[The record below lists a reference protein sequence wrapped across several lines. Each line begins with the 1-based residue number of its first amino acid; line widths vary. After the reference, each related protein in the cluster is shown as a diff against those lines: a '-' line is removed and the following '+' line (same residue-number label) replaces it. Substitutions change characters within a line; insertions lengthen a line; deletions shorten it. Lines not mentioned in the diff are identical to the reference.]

1 MENQTKTKLTLNPE
15 EEKQSNILLE
25 GAPVRQTVQPIVQ
38 TQTEYNAG
46 SIDES
51 MLSNDEKEMVAQ
63 FANEIDISNAK
74 QVIQYGSS
82 AQKSISDFSVNIL
95 GKVKTSE
102 LGDVGDALKELTVA
116 LDATTEPEKKGILGI
131 FQKAKRGVDS
141 IKANYAKAETNVS
154 RIEKD
159 LEKHQVVL
167 TQDVEMFEQ
176 MYDLNLQYYREL
188 TMYIIAGKKAL
199 DKARGEQLEALKVK
213 AETSQMQED
222 VENYN
227 KYVNLCNRFEKK
239 LHDLELTRV
248 IAMQVSGEVT
258 EQGVRYS
265 YEELFGRFAYNYWNL
280 VVKYDLRQMRKD
292 GKSEFSKVELIL
304 KDAIKRNEI
313 LTNLEFESLD
323 SDTKYKIIKQVTAE
337 CKRFVIGALY
347 DDFDGIIY
355 SFNLKEDGIV
365 LNPRVYDFML
375 KYKAELEK
383 LNYYAWARF
392 LEQINDDNVLVR
404 VIDKLELATPKR
416 EDLSVY
422 REILRREFEENT
434 CFYCGKK
441 LGKNIHVDHFIPWSF
456 VKDDKL
462 WNFVLSCARCNER
475 KSNRLPVMK

>member
-15 EEKQSNILLE
+15 EDKQSNILLE
-25 GAPVRQTVQPIVQ
+25 GVPVRQTVQPIVQ

-95 GKVKTSE
+95 GKVKISE

-248 IAMQVSGEVT
+248 IAMQVAPQIRLLQDNDQEMLEKIQSSLVNTIPLWRHQMVLALGIEHTQRALSAQNMITEKTNELLTRNAETLKMATVETAKEAERSVVDIATLKRCNQQLISSISEVVKIH
-258 EQGVRYS
+258 EQGAKRRQDA
-265 YEELFGRFAYNYWNL
+265 ETEL
-280 VVKYDLRQMRKD
+280 V
-292 GKSEFSKVELIL
+292 KVEQEL
-304 KDAIKRNEI
+304 KQA
-313 LTNLEFESLD
+313 LLEAGS
-323 SDTKYKIIKQVTAE
+323 K
-337 CKRFVIGALY
+337 
-347 DDFDGIIY
+347 
-355 SFNLKEDGIV
+355 
-365 LNPRVYDFML
+365 
-375 KYKAELEK
+375 
-383 LNYYAWARF
+383 
-392 LEQINDDNVLVR
+392 
-404 VIDKLELATPKR
+404 
-416 EDLSVY
+416 
-422 REILRREFEENT
+422 
-434 CFYCGKK
+434 
-441 LGKNIHVDHFIPWSF
+441 
-456 VKDDKL
+456 
-462 WNFVLSCARCNER
+462 
-475 KSNRLPVMK
+475 

>member
-1 MENQTKTKLTLNPE
+1 MENQTKTTLTLNPE

-51 MLSNDEKEMVAQ
+51 MLSNDEKEMIAQ

-248 IAMQVSGEVT
+248 IAMQVAPQIRLLQDNDQEMLEKIQSSLVNTIPLWRHQMVLALGIEHTQRALSAQNMITEKTNELLTRNAETLKMATVETAKEAERSVVDIATLKRCNQQLISSISEVVKIH
-258 EQGVRYS
+258 EQGAKRRQDA
-265 YEELFGRFAYNYWNL
+265 ETEL
-280 VVKYDLRQMRKD
+280 V
-292 GKSEFSKVELIL
+292 KVEQEL
-304 KDAIKRNEI
+304 KQA
-313 LTNLEFESLD
+313 LLEAGS
-323 SDTKYKIIKQVTAE
+323 K
-337 CKRFVIGALY
+337 
-347 DDFDGIIY
+347 
-355 SFNLKEDGIV
+355 
-365 LNPRVYDFML
+365 
-375 KYKAELEK
+375 
-383 LNYYAWARF
+383 
-392 LEQINDDNVLVR
+392 
-404 VIDKLELATPKR
+404 
-416 EDLSVY
+416 
-422 REILRREFEENT
+422 
-434 CFYCGKK
+434 
-441 LGKNIHVDHFIPWSF
+441 
-456 VKDDKL
+456 
-462 WNFVLSCARCNER
+462 
-475 KSNRLPVMK
+475 

>member
-1 MENQTKTKLTLNPE
+1 MENQTKTTLTLNPE
-15 EEKQSNILLE
+15 EEKQSNTLLE

-46 SIDES
+46 SIEES

-248 IAMQVSGEVT
+248 IAMQVAPQIRLLQDNDQEMLEKIQSSLVNTIPLWRHQMVLALGIEHTQRALSAQNMITEKTNELLTRNAETLKMATVETAKEAERSVVDIATLKKCNQQLISSISEVVKIH
-258 EQGVRYS
+258 EQGAKRRQDA
-265 YEELFGRFAYNYWNL
+265 ETEL
-280 VVKYDLRQMRKD
+280 V
-292 GKSEFSKVELIL
+292 KVEQEL
-304 KDAIKRNEI
+304 KQA
-313 LTNLEFESLD
+313 LLEAGS
-323 SDTKYKIIKQVTAE
+323 K
-337 CKRFVIGALY
+337 
-347 DDFDGIIY
+347 
-355 SFNLKEDGIV
+355 
-365 LNPRVYDFML
+365 
-375 KYKAELEK
+375 
-383 LNYYAWARF
+383 
-392 LEQINDDNVLVR
+392 
-404 VIDKLELATPKR
+404 
-416 EDLSVY
+416 
-422 REILRREFEENT
+422 
-434 CFYCGKK
+434 
-441 LGKNIHVDHFIPWSF
+441 
-456 VKDDKL
+456 
-462 WNFVLSCARCNER
+462 
-475 KSNRLPVMK
+475 

>member
-1 MENQTKTKLTLNPE
+1 MENQTKTTLTLNLQE
-15 EEKQSNILLE
+15 DKQSNTLLD
-25 GAPVRQTVQPIVQ
+25 GVPVMQTVQPIVQ
-38 TQTEYNAG
+38 TQAEYSAG

-51 MLSNDEKEMVAQ
+51 MLNNDEKEIIAQ

-199 DKARGEQLEALKVK
+199 DKARGEQLEALKEK

-248 IAMQVSGEVT
+248 IAMQVAPQIRLLQDNDQEMLEKIQSSLVNTIPLWRHQMVWALGIEHTQRALSAKNMITEKTNELLTRNAETLKMATVETAKEAERSVVDIATLKRCNQQLISSISEVVKIH
-258 EQGVRYS
+258 EQGAKRRQDA
-265 YEELFGRFAYNYWNL
+265 ETQL
-280 VVKYDLRQMRKD
+280 V
-292 GKSEFSKVELIL
+292 KVEQEL
-304 KDAIKRNEI
+304 KQA
-313 LTNLEFESLD
+313 LLEAGS
-323 SDTKYKIIKQVTAE
+323 K
-337 CKRFVIGALY
+337 
-347 DDFDGIIY
+347 
-355 SFNLKEDGIV
+355 
-365 LNPRVYDFML
+365 
-375 KYKAELEK
+375 
-383 LNYYAWARF
+383 
-392 LEQINDDNVLVR
+392 
-404 VIDKLELATPKR
+404 
-416 EDLSVY
+416 
-422 REILRREFEENT
+422 
-434 CFYCGKK
+434 
-441 LGKNIHVDHFIPWSF
+441 
-456 VKDDKL
+456 
-462 WNFVLSCARCNER
+462 
-475 KSNRLPVMK
+475 

>member
-222 VENYN
+222 IENYN

-248 IAMQVSGEVT
+248 IAMQVAPQIRLLQDNDQEMLEKIQSSLVNTIPLWRHQMVLALGIEHTQRALSAQNMITEKTNELLTRNAETLKMATVETAKEAERSVVDIATLKRCNQQLISSISEVVKIH
-258 EQGVRYS
+258 EQGAKRRQDA
-265 YEELFGRFAYNYWNL
+265 ETEL
-280 VVKYDLRQMRKD
+280 V
-292 GKSEFSKVELIL
+292 KVEQEL
-304 KDAIKRNEI
+304 KQA
-313 LTNLEFESLD
+313 LLEAGS
-323 SDTKYKIIKQVTAE
+323 K
-337 CKRFVIGALY
+337 
-347 DDFDGIIY
+347 
-355 SFNLKEDGIV
+355 
-365 LNPRVYDFML
+365 
-375 KYKAELEK
+375 
-383 LNYYAWARF
+383 
-392 LEQINDDNVLVR
+392 
-404 VIDKLELATPKR
+404 
-416 EDLSVY
+416 
-422 REILRREFEENT
+422 
-434 CFYCGKK
+434 
-441 LGKNIHVDHFIPWSF
+441 
-456 VKDDKL
+456 
-462 WNFVLSCARCNER
+462 
-475 KSNRLPVMK
+475 

>member
-1 MENQTKTKLTLNPE
+1 MEKQTKTKLTLNPE
-15 EEKQSNILLE
+15 EDKQSNILLE

-116 LDATTEPEKKGILGI
+116 LDATTEPEKKGIFGI

-248 IAMQVSGEVT
+248 IAMQVAPQIRLLQDNDQEMLEKIQSSLVNTIPLWRHQMVLALGIEHTQRALSAQNMITEKTNELLTRNAETLKMATVETAKEAERSVVDIATLKRCNQQLISSISEVVKIH
-258 EQGVRYS
+258 EQGAKRRQDA
-265 YEELFGRFAYNYWNL
+265 ETEL
-280 VVKYDLRQMRKD
+280 V
-292 GKSEFSKVELIL
+292 KVEQEL
-304 KDAIKRNEI
+304 KQA
-313 LTNLEFESLD
+313 LLEAGS
-323 SDTKYKIIKQVTAE
+323 K
-337 CKRFVIGALY
+337 
-347 DDFDGIIY
+347 
-355 SFNLKEDGIV
+355 
-365 LNPRVYDFML
+365 
-375 KYKAELEK
+375 
-383 LNYYAWARF
+383 
-392 LEQINDDNVLVR
+392 
-404 VIDKLELATPKR
+404 
-416 EDLSVY
+416 
-422 REILRREFEENT
+422 
-434 CFYCGKK
+434 
-441 LGKNIHVDHFIPWSF
+441 
-456 VKDDKL
+456 
-462 WNFVLSCARCNER
+462 
-475 KSNRLPVMK
+475 

>member
-1 MENQTKTKLTLNPE
+1 MENQTKTTLTLNPE
-15 EEKQSNILLE
+15 EEKQSNTLLE
-25 GAPVRQTVQPIVQ
+25 GVPVRKTVQPIVQ
-38 TQTEYNAG
+38 TQAEYSAG

-51 MLSNDEKEMVAQ
+51 MLSNDEKEMIAQ

-199 DKARGEQLEALKVK
+199 DKARGEQLEALKEK

-248 IAMQVSGEVT
+248 IAMQVAPQIRLLQDNDQEMLEKIQSSLINTIPLWRHQMVLALGIEHTQRALSAQNMITEKTNELLTRNAETLKMATVETAKEAERSVVDIATLKRCNQQLISSISEVVKIH
-258 EQGVRYS
+258 EQGAKRRQDA
-265 YEELFGRFAYNYWNL
+265 ETEL
-280 VVKYDLRQMRKD
+280 V
-292 GKSEFSKVELIL
+292 KVEQEL
-304 KDAIKRNEI
+304 K
-313 LTNLEFESLD
+313 
-323 SDTKYKIIKQVTAE
+323 Q
-337 CKRFVIGALY
+337 AL
-347 DDFDGIIY
+347 
-355 SFNLKEDGIV
+355 
-365 LNPRVYDFML
+365 
-375 KYKAELEK
+375 
-383 LNYYAWARF
+383 
-392 LEQINDDNVLVR
+392 
-404 VIDKLELATPKR
+404 LAAGSK
-416 EDLSVY
+416 
-422 REILRREFEENT
+422 
-434 CFYCGKK
+434 
-441 LGKNIHVDHFIPWSF
+441 
-456 VKDDKL
+456 
-462 WNFVLSCARCNER
+462 
-475 KSNRLPVMK
+475 

>member
-1 MENQTKTKLTLNPE
+1 MEDQTKTTLTLNPE

-25 GAPVRQTVQPIVQ
+25 GVPVRQTVQPSVQ
-38 TQTEYNAG
+38 TQAEYSAG

-116 LDATTEPEKKGILGI
+116 LETTTEPEKKGILGI
-131 FQKAKRGVDS
+131 FQKAKRGIDS
-141 IKANYAKAETNVS
+141 VKANYAKAETNVS

-199 DKARGEQLEALKVK
+199 DKARGEQLEALKEK

-248 IAMQVSGEVT
+248 IAMQVAPQIRLLQDNDQEMLEKIQSSLVNTIPLWRHQMVLALGIEHTQRALSAQNMITEKTDELLTRNAETLKMATVETAKEAERSVVDIATLKRCNQQLISSISEVVKIH
-258 EQGVRYS
+258 EQGAKRRQDA
-265 YEELFGRFAYNYWNL
+265 EMEL
-280 VVKYDLRQMRKD
+280 V
-292 GKSEFSKVELIL
+292 KVEQEL
-304 KDAIKRNEI
+304 KQA
-313 LTNLEFESLD
+313 LLEAGS
-323 SDTKYKIIKQVTAE
+323 K
-337 CKRFVIGALY
+337 
-347 DDFDGIIY
+347 
-355 SFNLKEDGIV
+355 
-365 LNPRVYDFML
+365 
-375 KYKAELEK
+375 
-383 LNYYAWARF
+383 
-392 LEQINDDNVLVR
+392 
-404 VIDKLELATPKR
+404 
-416 EDLSVY
+416 
-422 REILRREFEENT
+422 
-434 CFYCGKK
+434 
-441 LGKNIHVDHFIPWSF
+441 
-456 VKDDKL
+456 
-462 WNFVLSCARCNER
+462 
-475 KSNRLPVMK
+475 

>member
-1 MENQTKTKLTLNPE
+1 MENQTKTTLTLNPE
-15 EEKQSNILLE
+15 EEKQSNTLLE
-25 GAPVRQTVQPIVQ
+25 GVPVMQTVQPMVQ
-38 TQTEYNAG
+38 TQAEYSAG

-51 MLSNDEKEMVAQ
+51 MLNNDEKEMIAQ

-141 IKANYAKAETNVS
+141 IKTNYAKAETNVS
-154 RIEKD
+154 KIEKD

-199 DKARGEQLEALKVK
+199 DKARGEQLEALKEK

-248 IAMQVSGEVT
+248 IAMQVAPQIRLLQDNDQEMLEKIQSSLVNTIPLWRHQMVLALGIEHTQRALSAQNMITEKTNELLTRNAETLKMATVETAKEAERSVVDIATLKRCNQQLISSISEVVKIH
-258 EQGVRYS
+258 EQGAKRRQDA
-265 YEELFGRFAYNYWNL
+265 ETEL
-280 VVKYDLRQMRKD
+280 V
-292 GKSEFSKVELIL
+292 KVEQEL
-304 KDAIKRNEI
+304 KQA
-313 LTNLEFESLD
+313 LLEAGS
-323 SDTKYKIIKQVTAE
+323 K
-337 CKRFVIGALY
+337 
-347 DDFDGIIY
+347 
-355 SFNLKEDGIV
+355 
-365 LNPRVYDFML
+365 
-375 KYKAELEK
+375 
-383 LNYYAWARF
+383 
-392 LEQINDDNVLVR
+392 
-404 VIDKLELATPKR
+404 
-416 EDLSVY
+416 
-422 REILRREFEENT
+422 
-434 CFYCGKK
+434 
-441 LGKNIHVDHFIPWSF
+441 
-456 VKDDKL
+456 
-462 WNFVLSCARCNER
+462 
-475 KSNRLPVMK
+475 

>member
-1 MENQTKTKLTLNPE
+1 MENQTKTTLTLNPE

-25 GAPVRQTVQPIVQ
+25 GTPVRQTVQPIVQ

-154 RIEKD
+154 RIEND

-248 IAMQVSGEVT
+248 IAMQVAPQIRLLQDNDQEMLEKIQSSLVNTIPLWRHQMVLALGIEHTQRALSAQNMITEKTNELLTRNAETLKMATVETAKEAERSVVDIATLKRCNQQLISSISEVVKIH
-258 EQGVRYS
+258 EQGAKRRQDA
-265 YEELFGRFAYNYWNL
+265 ETEL
-280 VVKYDLRQMRKD
+280 V
-292 GKSEFSKVELIL
+292 KVEQEL
-304 KDAIKRNEI
+304 KQA
-313 LTNLEFESLD
+313 LLEAGS
-323 SDTKYKIIKQVTAE
+323 K
-337 CKRFVIGALY
+337 
-347 DDFDGIIY
+347 
-355 SFNLKEDGIV
+355 
-365 LNPRVYDFML
+365 
-375 KYKAELEK
+375 
-383 LNYYAWARF
+383 
-392 LEQINDDNVLVR
+392 
-404 VIDKLELATPKR
+404 
-416 EDLSVY
+416 
-422 REILRREFEENT
+422 
-434 CFYCGKK
+434 
-441 LGKNIHVDHFIPWSF
+441 
-456 VKDDKL
+456 
-462 WNFVLSCARCNER
+462 
-475 KSNRLPVMK
+475 

>member
-63 FANEIDISNAK
+63 FENEIDISNAK

-199 DKARGEQLEALKVK
+199 DKARREQLEALKVK

-248 IAMQVSGEVT
+248 IAMQVAPQIRLLQDNDQEMLEKIQSSLVNTIPLWRHQMVLALGIEHTQRALSAQNMITEKTNELLTRNAETLKMATVETAKEAERSVVDIATLKRCNQQLISSISEVVKIH
-258 EQGVRYS
+258 EQGAKRRQDA
-265 YEELFGRFAYNYWNL
+265 ETEL
-280 VVKYDLRQMRKD
+280 V
-292 GKSEFSKVELIL
+292 KVEQEL
-304 KDAIKRNEI
+304 KQA
-313 LTNLEFESLD
+313 LLEAGS
-323 SDTKYKIIKQVTAE
+323 K
-337 CKRFVIGALY
+337 
-347 DDFDGIIY
+347 
-355 SFNLKEDGIV
+355 
-365 LNPRVYDFML
+365 
-375 KYKAELEK
+375 
-383 LNYYAWARF
+383 
-392 LEQINDDNVLVR
+392 
-404 VIDKLELATPKR
+404 
-416 EDLSVY
+416 
-422 REILRREFEENT
+422 
-434 CFYCGKK
+434 
-441 LGKNIHVDHFIPWSF
+441 
-456 VKDDKL
+456 
-462 WNFVLSCARCNER
+462 
-475 KSNRLPVMK
+475 

>member
-1 MENQTKTKLTLNPE
+1 MENQTKTTLTLNPE
-15 EEKQSNILLE
+15 EEKQPNILLE

-51 MLSNDEKEMVAQ
+51 MLSNDEKEIVAQ

-199 DKARGEQLEALKVK
+199 DKARGEQLEASKVK

-248 IAMQVSGEVT
+248 IAMQVAPQIRLLQDNDQEMLEKIQSSLVNTIPLWRHQMVLALGIEHTQRALSAQNMITEKTNELLTRNAETLKMATVETAKEAERSVVDIATLKRCNQQLISSISEVVKIH
-258 EQGVRYS
+258 EQGAKRRQDA
-265 YEELFGRFAYNYWNL
+265 ETEL
-280 VVKYDLRQMRKD
+280 V
-292 GKSEFSKVELIL
+292 KVEQEL
-304 KDAIKRNEI
+304 KQA
-313 LTNLEFESLD
+313 LLEAGS
-323 SDTKYKIIKQVTAE
+323 K
-337 CKRFVIGALY
+337 
-347 DDFDGIIY
+347 
-355 SFNLKEDGIV
+355 
-365 LNPRVYDFML
+365 
-375 KYKAELEK
+375 
-383 LNYYAWARF
+383 
-392 LEQINDDNVLVR
+392 
-404 VIDKLELATPKR
+404 
-416 EDLSVY
+416 
-422 REILRREFEENT
+422 
-434 CFYCGKK
+434 
-441 LGKNIHVDHFIPWSF
+441 
-456 VKDDKL
+456 
-462 WNFVLSCARCNER
+462 
-475 KSNRLPVMK
+475 

>member
-1 MENQTKTKLTLNPE
+1 MENQTKTTLTLNPE
-15 EEKQSNILLE
+15 EEKQSNTLLE
-25 GAPVRQTVQPIVQ
+25 GVPVRKTVQPIVQ
-38 TQTEYNAG
+38 TQAEYSAG

-51 MLSNDEKEMVAQ
+51 MLSNDEKEMIAQ

-116 LDATTEPEKKGILGI
+116 LDATTESEKKGILGI

-199 DKARGEQLEALKVK
+199 DKAREEQLEALKEK

-248 IAMQVSGEVT
+248 IAMQVAPQIRLLQDNDQEMLEKIQSSLVNTIPLWRHQMVLALGIEHTRRALSAQNMITEKTNELLTRNAETLKMATVETAKEAERSVVDIATLKKCNQQLISSISEVVKIH
-258 EQGVRYS
+258 EQGAKRRQDA
-265 YEELFGRFAYNYWNL
+265 ETEL
-280 VVKYDLRQMRKD
+280 V
-292 GKSEFSKVELIL
+292 KVEQEL
-304 KDAIKRNEI
+304 KQA
-313 LTNLEFESLD
+313 LLEAGS
-323 SDTKYKIIKQVTAE
+323 K
-337 CKRFVIGALY
+337 
-347 DDFDGIIY
+347 
-355 SFNLKEDGIV
+355 
-365 LNPRVYDFML
+365 
-375 KYKAELEK
+375 
-383 LNYYAWARF
+383 
-392 LEQINDDNVLVR
+392 
-404 VIDKLELATPKR
+404 
-416 EDLSVY
+416 
-422 REILRREFEENT
+422 
-434 CFYCGKK
+434 
-441 LGKNIHVDHFIPWSF
+441 
-456 VKDDKL
+456 
-462 WNFVLSCARCNER
+462 
-475 KSNRLPVMK
+475 

>member
-1 MENQTKTKLTLNPE
+1 MENQTKTILTLNPE
-15 EEKQSNILLE
+15 EEKQSNTLLE
-25 GAPVRQTVQPIVQ
+25 GVPVRQTVQPIVQ
-38 TQTEYNAG
+38 TQAEYSAG

-51 MLSNDEKEMVAQ
+51 MLSNDEKEMIAQ

-199 DKARGEQLEALKVK
+199 DKARGEQLEALKEK

-239 LHDLELTRV
+239 LHDLELTRA
-248 IAMQVSGEVT
+248 IAMQVAPQIRLLQDNDQEMLEKIQSSLINTIPLWRHQMVLALGIEHTQRALSAQNMITEKTNELLTRNAETLKMATVETAKEAERSVVDIATLKRCNQQLISSISEVVKIH
-258 EQGVRYS
+258 EQGAKRRQDA
-265 YEELFGRFAYNYWNL
+265 ETEL
-280 VVKYDLRQMRKD
+280 V
-292 GKSEFSKVELIL
+292 KVEQEL
-304 KDAIKRNEI
+304 KQA
-313 LTNLEFESLD
+313 LLEAGS
-323 SDTKYKIIKQVTAE
+323 K
-337 CKRFVIGALY
+337 
-347 DDFDGIIY
+347 
-355 SFNLKEDGIV
+355 
-365 LNPRVYDFML
+365 
-375 KYKAELEK
+375 
-383 LNYYAWARF
+383 
-392 LEQINDDNVLVR
+392 
-404 VIDKLELATPKR
+404 
-416 EDLSVY
+416 
-422 REILRREFEENT
+422 
-434 CFYCGKK
+434 
-441 LGKNIHVDHFIPWSF
+441 
-456 VKDDKL
+456 
-462 WNFVLSCARCNER
+462 
-475 KSNRLPVMK
+475 

>member
-1 MENQTKTKLTLNPE
+1 MENQTKTTLTLNPE
-15 EEKQSNILLE
+15 EEKQPNILLE

-74 QVIQYGSS
+74 QIIQYGSS

-102 LGDVGDALKELTVA
+102 LGDVGDALKELTIA

-176 MYDLNLQYYREL
+176 MYELNLQYYREL

-199 DKARGEQLEALKVK
+199 DKARGEHLEALKEK

-248 IAMQVSGEVT
+248 IAMQVAPQIRLLQDNDQEMLEKIQSSLVNTIPLWRHQMVLALGIEHTQRALSAQNMITEKTNELLTRNAETLKMATVETAKEAERSVVDIATLKRCNQQLISSISEVVKIH
-258 EQGVRYS
+258 EQGAKRRQDA
-265 YEELFGRFAYNYWNL
+265 ETEL
-280 VVKYDLRQMRKD
+280 V
-292 GKSEFSKVELIL
+292 KVEQEL
-304 KDAIKRNEI
+304 KQA
-313 LTNLEFESLD
+313 LLEAGS
-323 SDTKYKIIKQVTAE
+323 K
-337 CKRFVIGALY
+337 
-347 DDFDGIIY
+347 
-355 SFNLKEDGIV
+355 
-365 LNPRVYDFML
+365 
-375 KYKAELEK
+375 
-383 LNYYAWARF
+383 
-392 LEQINDDNVLVR
+392 
-404 VIDKLELATPKR
+404 
-416 EDLSVY
+416 
-422 REILRREFEENT
+422 
-434 CFYCGKK
+434 
-441 LGKNIHVDHFIPWSF
+441 
-456 VKDDKL
+456 
-462 WNFVLSCARCNER
+462 
-475 KSNRLPVMK
+475 

>member
-1 MENQTKTKLTLNPE
+1 MENQTKTTLTLNPE
-15 EEKQSNILLE
+15 EEKQSNTLLE
-25 GAPVRQTVQPIVQ
+25 GVPVRQTVQPIVQ
-38 TQTEYNAG
+38 TQAEYSAG

-51 MLSNDEKEMVAQ
+51 MLSNDEKEMIAQ

-199 DKARGEQLEALKVK
+199 DKARGEQLEALKEK

-248 IAMQVSGEVT
+248 IAIQVAPQIRLLQDNDQEMLEKIQSSLVNTIPLWRHQMVLALGIEHTQRALSAQNMITEKTNELLTRNAETLKMATVETAKEAERSVVDIATLKRCNQQLISSISEVVKIH
-258 EQGVRYS
+258 EQGAKRRQDA
-265 YEELFGRFAYNYWNL
+265 ETEL
-280 VVKYDLRQMRKD
+280 V
-292 GKSEFSKVELIL
+292 KVEQEL
-304 KDAIKRNEI
+304 KQA
-313 LTNLEFESLD
+313 LLEAGS
-323 SDTKYKIIKQVTAE
+323 K
-337 CKRFVIGALY
+337 
-347 DDFDGIIY
+347 
-355 SFNLKEDGIV
+355 
-365 LNPRVYDFML
+365 
-375 KYKAELEK
+375 
-383 LNYYAWARF
+383 
-392 LEQINDDNVLVR
+392 
-404 VIDKLELATPKR
+404 
-416 EDLSVY
+416 
-422 REILRREFEENT
+422 
-434 CFYCGKK
+434 
-441 LGKNIHVDHFIPWSF
+441 
-456 VKDDKL
+456 
-462 WNFVLSCARCNER
+462 
-475 KSNRLPVMK
+475 

>member
-1 MENQTKTKLTLNPE
+1 MENQTKTTLTLNPE
-15 EEKQSNILLE
+15 EEKQSNTLLE
-25 GAPVRQTVQPIVQ
+25 GVPVRQTVQPIVQ
-38 TQTEYNAG
+38 TQAEYSAG

-51 MLSNDEKEMVAQ
+51 MLSNDEKEMIAQ

-199 DKARGEQLEALKVK
+199 DKARGEQLEALKEK

-222 VENYN
+222 IEDYN

-248 IAMQVSGEVT
+248 IAMQVAPQIRVLQDNDQEMLEKIQSSLVNTIPLWRHQMVLALGIEHTQRALSAQNMITEKTNELLTRNAETLKMATVETAKEAERSVVDIATLKRCNQQLISSISEVVKIH
-258 EQGVRYS
+258 EQGAKRRQDA
-265 YEELFGRFAYNYWNL
+265 ETEL
-280 VVKYDLRQMRKD
+280 V
-292 GKSEFSKVELIL
+292 KVEQEL
-304 KDAIKRNEI
+304 KQA
-313 LTNLEFESLD
+313 LLEAGS
-323 SDTKYKIIKQVTAE
+323 K
-337 CKRFVIGALY
+337 
-347 DDFDGIIY
+347 
-355 SFNLKEDGIV
+355 
-365 LNPRVYDFML
+365 
-375 KYKAELEK
+375 
-383 LNYYAWARF
+383 
-392 LEQINDDNVLVR
+392 
-404 VIDKLELATPKR
+404 
-416 EDLSVY
+416 
-422 REILRREFEENT
+422 
-434 CFYCGKK
+434 
-441 LGKNIHVDHFIPWSF
+441 
-456 VKDDKL
+456 
-462 WNFVLSCARCNER
+462 
-475 KSNRLPVMK
+475 

>member
-25 GAPVRQTVQPIVQ
+25 GTPVRQTVQPIVQ

-131 FQKAKRGVDS
+131 FQKAKKGVDS

-199 DKARGEQLEALKVK
+199 DKARGEQLEALKEK

-248 IAMQVSGEVT
+248 IAMQVAPQIRLLQDNDQEMLEKIQSSLVNTIPLWRHQMVLALGIEHTKRALSAQNMITEKTNELLTRNAETLKMATVETAKEAERSVVDIATLKRCNQQLISSISEVVKIH
-258 EQGVRYS
+258 EQGAKRRQDA
-265 YEELFGRFAYNYWNL
+265 ETEL
-280 VVKYDLRQMRKD
+280 V
-292 GKSEFSKVELIL
+292 KVEQEL
-304 KDAIKRNEI
+304 KQA
-313 LTNLEFESLD
+313 LLEAGS
-323 SDTKYKIIKQVTAE
+323 K
-337 CKRFVIGALY
+337 
-347 DDFDGIIY
+347 
-355 SFNLKEDGIV
+355 
-365 LNPRVYDFML
+365 
-375 KYKAELEK
+375 
-383 LNYYAWARF
+383 
-392 LEQINDDNVLVR
+392 
-404 VIDKLELATPKR
+404 
-416 EDLSVY
+416 
-422 REILRREFEENT
+422 
-434 CFYCGKK
+434 
-441 LGKNIHVDHFIPWSF
+441 
-456 VKDDKL
+456 
-462 WNFVLSCARCNER
+462 
-475 KSNRLPVMK
+475 

>member
-1 MENQTKTKLTLNPE
+1 MENQTKTKLILNPE

-25 GAPVRQTVQPIVQ
+25 GTPVRQTVQPIVQ

-248 IAMQVSGEVT
+248 IAMQVAPQIRLLQDNDQEMLEKIQSSLVNTIPLWRHQMVLALGIEHTQRALSAQNMITEKTNELLTRNAETLKMATVETAKEAERSVVDIATLKRCNQQLIFSISEVVKIH
-258 EQGVRYS
+258 EQGAKRRQDA
-265 YEELFGRFAYNYWNL
+265 ETEL
-280 VVKYDLRQMRKD
+280 V
-292 GKSEFSKVELIL
+292 KVEQEL
-304 KDAIKRNEI
+304 KQA
-313 LTNLEFESLD
+313 LLEAGS
-323 SDTKYKIIKQVTAE
+323 K
-337 CKRFVIGALY
+337 
-347 DDFDGIIY
+347 
-355 SFNLKEDGIV
+355 
-365 LNPRVYDFML
+365 
-375 KYKAELEK
+375 
-383 LNYYAWARF
+383 
-392 LEQINDDNVLVR
+392 
-404 VIDKLELATPKR
+404 
-416 EDLSVY
+416 
-422 REILRREFEENT
+422 
-434 CFYCGKK
+434 
-441 LGKNIHVDHFIPWSF
+441 
-456 VKDDKL
+456 
-462 WNFVLSCARCNER
+462 
-475 KSNRLPVMK
+475 

>member
-159 LEKHQVVL
+159 LENHQVVL

-199 DKARGEQLEALKVK
+199 DKARGEQLEALKEK

-248 IAMQVSGEVT
+248 IAMQVAPQIRLLQDNDQEMLEKIQSSLVNTIPLWRHQMVLALGIEHTQRALSAQNMITEKTNELLTRNAETLKMATVETAKEAERSVVDIATLKRCNQQLISSISEVVKIH
-258 EQGVRYS
+258 EQGAKRRQDA
-265 YEELFGRFAYNYWNL
+265 ETEL
-280 VVKYDLRQMRKD
+280 V
-292 GKSEFSKVELIL
+292 KVEQEL
-304 KDAIKRNEI
+304 KQA
-313 LTNLEFESLD
+313 LLEAGS
-323 SDTKYKIIKQVTAE
+323 K
-337 CKRFVIGALY
+337 
-347 DDFDGIIY
+347 
-355 SFNLKEDGIV
+355 
-365 LNPRVYDFML
+365 
-375 KYKAELEK
+375 
-383 LNYYAWARF
+383 
-392 LEQINDDNVLVR
+392 
-404 VIDKLELATPKR
+404 
-416 EDLSVY
+416 
-422 REILRREFEENT
+422 
-434 CFYCGKK
+434 
-441 LGKNIHVDHFIPWSF
+441 
-456 VKDDKL
+456 
-462 WNFVLSCARCNER
+462 
-475 KSNRLPVMK
+475 

>member
-248 IAMQVSGEVT
+248 IAMQVAPQIRLLQDNDQEMLEKIQSSLVNTIPLWRHQMVLALGIEHTQRALSAQNMITEKTNELLTRNAETLKMATVETAKEAERSVVDIATLKRCNQQLISSISEVVKIH
-258 EQGVRYS
+258 EQGAKRRQDP
-265 YEELFGRFAYNYWNL
+265 ETEL
-280 VVKYDLRQMRKD
+280 V
-292 GKSEFSKVELIL
+292 KVEQEL
-304 KDAIKRNEI
+304 KQA
-313 LTNLEFESLD
+313 LLEAGS
-323 SDTKYKIIKQVTAE
+323 K
-337 CKRFVIGALY
+337 
-347 DDFDGIIY
+347 
-355 SFNLKEDGIV
+355 
-365 LNPRVYDFML
+365 
-375 KYKAELEK
+375 
-383 LNYYAWARF
+383 
-392 LEQINDDNVLVR
+392 
-404 VIDKLELATPKR
+404 
-416 EDLSVY
+416 
-422 REILRREFEENT
+422 
-434 CFYCGKK
+434 
-441 LGKNIHVDHFIPWSF
+441 
-456 VKDDKL
+456 
-462 WNFVLSCARCNER
+462 
-475 KSNRLPVMK
+475 

>member
-154 RIEKD
+154 RIEND

-248 IAMQVSGEVT
+248 IAMQVAPQIRLLQDNDQEMLEKIQSSLVNTIPLWRHQMVLALGIEHTQRALSAQNMITEKTNELLTRNAETLKMATVETAKEAERSVVDIATLKRCNQQLISSISEVVKIH
-258 EQGVRYS
+258 EQGAKRRQDA
-265 YEELFGRFAYNYWNL
+265 ETEL
-280 VVKYDLRQMRKD
+280 V
-292 GKSEFSKVELIL
+292 KVEQEL
-304 KDAIKRNEI
+304 KQA
-313 LTNLEFESLD
+313 LLEAGS
-323 SDTKYKIIKQVTAE
+323 K
-337 CKRFVIGALY
+337 
-347 DDFDGIIY
+347 
-355 SFNLKEDGIV
+355 
-365 LNPRVYDFML
+365 
-375 KYKAELEK
+375 
-383 LNYYAWARF
+383 
-392 LEQINDDNVLVR
+392 
-404 VIDKLELATPKR
+404 
-416 EDLSVY
+416 
-422 REILRREFEENT
+422 
-434 CFYCGKK
+434 
-441 LGKNIHVDHFIPWSF
+441 
-456 VKDDKL
+456 
-462 WNFVLSCARCNER
+462 
-475 KSNRLPVMK
+475 

>member
-248 IAMQVSGEVT
+248 IAMQVAPQIRLLQDNDQEILEKIQSSLVNTIPLWRHQMVLALGIEHTQRALSAQNMITEKTNELLTRNAETLKMATVETAKEAERSVVDIATLKRCNQQLISSISEVVKIH
-258 EQGVRYS
+258 EQGAKRRQDA
-265 YEELFGRFAYNYWNL
+265 ETEL
-280 VVKYDLRQMRKD
+280 V
-292 GKSEFSKVELIL
+292 KVEQEL
-304 KDAIKRNEI
+304 KQA
-313 LTNLEFESLD
+313 LLEAGS
-323 SDTKYKIIKQVTAE
+323 K
-337 CKRFVIGALY
+337 
-347 DDFDGIIY
+347 
-355 SFNLKEDGIV
+355 
-365 LNPRVYDFML
+365 
-375 KYKAELEK
+375 
-383 LNYYAWARF
+383 
-392 LEQINDDNVLVR
+392 
-404 VIDKLELATPKR
+404 
-416 EDLSVY
+416 
-422 REILRREFEENT
+422 
-434 CFYCGKK
+434 
-441 LGKNIHVDHFIPWSF
+441 
-456 VKDDKL
+456 
-462 WNFVLSCARCNER
+462 
-475 KSNRLPVMK
+475 

>member
-131 FQKAKRGVDS
+131 FQKAKRGADS

-248 IAMQVSGEVT
+248 IAMQVAPQIRLLQDNDQEMLEKIQSSLVNTIPLWRHQMVLALGIEHTQRALSAQNMITEKTNELLTRNAETLKMATVETAKEAERSVVDIAILKRCNQQLISSISEVVKIH
-258 EQGVRYS
+258 EQGAKRRQDA
-265 YEELFGRFAYNYWNL
+265 ETEL
-280 VVKYDLRQMRKD
+280 V
-292 GKSEFSKVELIL
+292 KVEQEL
-304 KDAIKRNEI
+304 KQA
-313 LTNLEFESLD
+313 LLEAGS
-323 SDTKYKIIKQVTAE
+323 K
-337 CKRFVIGALY
+337 
-347 DDFDGIIY
+347 
-355 SFNLKEDGIV
+355 
-365 LNPRVYDFML
+365 
-375 KYKAELEK
+375 
-383 LNYYAWARF
+383 
-392 LEQINDDNVLVR
+392 
-404 VIDKLELATPKR
+404 
-416 EDLSVY
+416 
-422 REILRREFEENT
+422 
-434 CFYCGKK
+434 
-441 LGKNIHVDHFIPWSF
+441 
-456 VKDDKL
+456 
-462 WNFVLSCARCNER
+462 
-475 KSNRLPVMK
+475 

>member
-1 MENQTKTKLTLNPE
+1 MENQTKTTLTLNPE
-15 EEKQSNILLE
+15 EEKQSNTLLE
-25 GAPVRQTVQPIVQ
+25 GVPVRKTVQPIAQ
-38 TQTEYNAG
+38 TQAEYSAG

-51 MLSNDEKEMVAQ
+51 MLSNDEKEMIAQ

-199 DKARGEQLEALKVK
+199 DKARGEQLEALKEK
-213 AETSQMQED
+213 AETSQIQED

-239 LHDLELTRV
+239 LHDLELTRA
-248 IAMQVSGEVT
+248 IAMQVAPQIRLLQDNDQEMLEKIQSSLINTIPLWRHQMVLALGIEHTQRALSAQNMITEKTNELLTRNAETLKMATVETAKEAERSVVDIATLKRCNQQLISSISEVVKIH
-258 EQGVRYS
+258 EQGAKRRQDA
-265 YEELFGRFAYNYWNL
+265 EMEL
-280 VVKYDLRQMRKD
+280 V
-292 GKSEFSKVELIL
+292 KVEQEL
-304 KDAIKRNEI
+304 KQA
-313 LTNLEFESLD
+313 LLEAGS
-323 SDTKYKIIKQVTAE
+323 K
-337 CKRFVIGALY
+337 
-347 DDFDGIIY
+347 
-355 SFNLKEDGIV
+355 
-365 LNPRVYDFML
+365 
-375 KYKAELEK
+375 
-383 LNYYAWARF
+383 
-392 LEQINDDNVLVR
+392 
-404 VIDKLELATPKR
+404 
-416 EDLSVY
+416 
-422 REILRREFEENT
+422 
-434 CFYCGKK
+434 
-441 LGKNIHVDHFIPWSF
+441 
-456 VKDDKL
+456 
-462 WNFVLSCARCNER
+462 
-475 KSNRLPVMK
+475 

>member
-1 MENQTKTKLTLNPE
+1 MENQAKTTLTLNPE
-15 EEKQSNILLE
+15 ENKQSNVLQDNV
-25 GAPVRQTVQPIVQ
+25 PVRQTIQTVVQAQ
-38 TQTEYNAG
+38 SEYNAG

-51 MLSNDEKEMVAQ
+51 MLSNDEKEMVEQ

-102 LGDVGDALKELTVA
+102 LGDVGDALKELTIA
-116 LDATTEPEKKGILGI
+116 LDATTEPEKKGIFGI
-131 FQKAKRGVDS
+131 FQKAKRGIDS

-159 LEKHQVVL
+159 LEKHQVTL

-248 IAMQVSGEVT
+248 IAMQVAPQIRLLQDNDQEMLEKIQSSLINTIPLWRHQMVLALGIEHTQRALSAQNMITEKTNELLTRNAETLRMATVETAKEAERSVVDIATLKRCNQQLISSISEVVKIH
-258 EQGVRYS
+258 EQGAKRRQDAEV
-265 YEELFGRFAYNYWNL
+265 EL
-280 VVKYDLRQMRKD
+280 V
-292 GKSEFSKVELIL
+292 KVEQEL
-304 KDAIKRNEI
+304 KHA
-313 LTNLEFESLD
+313 LLEAGS
-323 SDTKYKIIKQVTAE
+323 K
-337 CKRFVIGALY
+337 
-347 DDFDGIIY
+347 
-355 SFNLKEDGIV
+355 
-365 LNPRVYDFML
+365 
-375 KYKAELEK
+375 
-383 LNYYAWARF
+383 
-392 LEQINDDNVLVR
+392 
-404 VIDKLELATPKR
+404 
-416 EDLSVY
+416 
-422 REILRREFEENT
+422 
-434 CFYCGKK
+434 
-441 LGKNIHVDHFIPWSF
+441 
-456 VKDDKL
+456 
-462 WNFVLSCARCNER
+462 
-475 KSNRLPVMK
+475 

>member
-248 IAMQVSGEVT
+248 IAMQVAPQIRLLQDNDQEMLEKIQSSLVNTIPLWRHQMVLALGIEHTQRALSAQNMITEKTNELLTRNAETLKMATVETAKEAERSVVDIATLKRCNQQLISSISEVVKIH
-258 EQGVRYS
+258 EQGAKRRQDV
-265 YEELFGRFAYNYWNL
+265 ETEL
-280 VVKYDLRQMRKD
+280 V
-292 GKSEFSKVELIL
+292 KVEQKL
-304 KDAIKRNEI
+304 KQA
-313 LTNLEFESLD
+313 LLEAGS
-323 SDTKYKIIKQVTAE
+323 K
-337 CKRFVIGALY
+337 
-347 DDFDGIIY
+347 
-355 SFNLKEDGIV
+355 
-365 LNPRVYDFML
+365 
-375 KYKAELEK
+375 
-383 LNYYAWARF
+383 
-392 LEQINDDNVLVR
+392 
-404 VIDKLELATPKR
+404 
-416 EDLSVY
+416 
-422 REILRREFEENT
+422 
-434 CFYCGKK
+434 
-441 LGKNIHVDHFIPWSF
+441 
-456 VKDDKL
+456 
-462 WNFVLSCARCNER
+462 
-475 KSNRLPVMK
+475 

>member
-1 MENQTKTKLTLNPE
+1 MENQTKTTLTLNPE

-176 MYDLNLQYYREL
+176 MYDLNLLYYREL

-199 DKARGEQLEALKVK
+199 DKARGEQLEALKEK

-248 IAMQVSGEVT
+248 IAMQVAPQIRLLQDNDQEMLEKIQSSLVNTIPLWRHQMVLALGIEHTQRALSAQNMITEKTNELLTRNAETLKMATVETAKEAERSVVDIATLKRCNQQLISSISEVVKIH
-258 EQGVRYS
+258 EQGAKR
-265 YEELFGRFAYNYWNL
+265 
-280 VVKYDLRQMRKD
+280 RQD
-292 GKSEFSKVELIL
+292 AETEFVKVEQEL
-304 KDAIKRNEI
+304 KQA
-313 LTNLEFESLD
+313 LLEAGS
-323 SDTKYKIIKQVTAE
+323 K
-337 CKRFVIGALY
+337 
-347 DDFDGIIY
+347 
-355 SFNLKEDGIV
+355 
-365 LNPRVYDFML
+365 
-375 KYKAELEK
+375 
-383 LNYYAWARF
+383 
-392 LEQINDDNVLVR
+392 
-404 VIDKLELATPKR
+404 
-416 EDLSVY
+416 
-422 REILRREFEENT
+422 
-434 CFYCGKK
+434 
-441 LGKNIHVDHFIPWSF
+441 
-456 VKDDKL
+456 
-462 WNFVLSCARCNER
+462 
-475 KSNRLPVMK
+475 

>member
-1 MENQTKTKLTLNPE
+1 MENQTKTKLTLNTE

-63 FANEIDISNAK
+63 LANEIDISNAK

-248 IAMQVSGEVT
+248 IAMQVAPQIRLLQDNDQEMLEKIQSSLVNTIPLWRHQMVLALGIEHTQRALSAQNMITEKTNELLTRNAETLKMATVETAKEAERSVVDIATLKRCNQQLISSISEVVKIH
-258 EQGVRYS
+258 EQGVKRRQDA
-265 YEELFGRFAYNYWNL
+265 ETEL
-280 VVKYDLRQMRKD
+280 V
-292 GKSEFSKVELIL
+292 KVEQEL
-304 KDAIKRNEI
+304 KQA
-313 LTNLEFESLD
+313 LLEAGS
-323 SDTKYKIIKQVTAE
+323 K
-337 CKRFVIGALY
+337 
-347 DDFDGIIY
+347 
-355 SFNLKEDGIV
+355 
-365 LNPRVYDFML
+365 
-375 KYKAELEK
+375 
-383 LNYYAWARF
+383 
-392 LEQINDDNVLVR
+392 
-404 VIDKLELATPKR
+404 
-416 EDLSVY
+416 
-422 REILRREFEENT
+422 
-434 CFYCGKK
+434 
-441 LGKNIHVDHFIPWSF
+441 
-456 VKDDKL
+456 
-462 WNFVLSCARCNER
+462 
-475 KSNRLPVMK
+475 

>member
-51 MLSNDEKEMVAQ
+51 MLNNDEKEMVAQ

-248 IAMQVSGEVT
+248 IAMQVAPQIRLLQDNDQEMLEKIQSSLVNTIPLWRHQMVLALGIEHTQRALSAQNMITEKTNELLTRNAETLKMATVETAKEAERSVVDIATLKRCNQQLISSISEVVKIH
-258 EQGVRYS
+258 EQGAKRRQDA
-265 YEELFGRFAYNYWNL
+265 ETEL
-280 VVKYDLRQMRKD
+280 V
-292 GKSEFSKVELIL
+292 KVEQEL
-304 KDAIKRNEI
+304 KQA
-313 LTNLEFESLD
+313 LLEAGS
-323 SDTKYKIIKQVTAE
+323 K
-337 CKRFVIGALY
+337 
-347 DDFDGIIY
+347 
-355 SFNLKEDGIV
+355 
-365 LNPRVYDFML
+365 
-375 KYKAELEK
+375 
-383 LNYYAWARF
+383 
-392 LEQINDDNVLVR
+392 
-404 VIDKLELATPKR
+404 
-416 EDLSVY
+416 
-422 REILRREFEENT
+422 
-434 CFYCGKK
+434 
-441 LGKNIHVDHFIPWSF
+441 
-456 VKDDKL
+456 
-462 WNFVLSCARCNER
+462 
-475 KSNRLPVMK
+475 

>member
-1 MENQTKTKLTLNPE
+1 MENQTKTTLTLNPE
-15 EEKQSNILLE
+15 EEKQSNTLLE
-25 GAPVRQTVQPIVQ
+25 GVPVRQIVQPIVQ
-38 TQTEYNAG
+38 TQAEYSAG

-51 MLSNDEKEMVAQ
+51 MLSNDEKEMIAQ

-248 IAMQVSGEVT
+248 IAMQVAPQIRLLQDNDQEMLEKIQSSLVNTIPLWRHQMVLALGIEHTQRALSAQNMITEKTNELLTRNAETLKMATVETAKEAERSVVDIATLKRCNQQLISSISEVVKIH
-258 EQGVRYS
+258 EQGAKRRQDA
-265 YEELFGRFAYNYWNL
+265 ETEL
-280 VVKYDLRQMRKD
+280 V
-292 GKSEFSKVELIL
+292 KVEQEL
-304 KDAIKRNEI
+304 KQA
-313 LTNLEFESLD
+313 LLEAGS
-323 SDTKYKIIKQVTAE
+323 K
-337 CKRFVIGALY
+337 
-347 DDFDGIIY
+347 
-355 SFNLKEDGIV
+355 
-365 LNPRVYDFML
+365 
-375 KYKAELEK
+375 
-383 LNYYAWARF
+383 
-392 LEQINDDNVLVR
+392 
-404 VIDKLELATPKR
+404 
-416 EDLSVY
+416 
-422 REILRREFEENT
+422 
-434 CFYCGKK
+434 
-441 LGKNIHVDHFIPWSF
+441 
-456 VKDDKL
+456 
-462 WNFVLSCARCNER
+462 
-475 KSNRLPVMK
+475 

>member
-1 MENQTKTKLTLNPE
+1 MENQTKTKLTLNPKE
-15 EEKQSNILLE
+15 DKQSNILLE

-248 IAMQVSGEVT
+248 IAMQVAPQIRLLQDNDQEMLEKIQSSLVNTIPLWRHQMVLALGIEHTQRALSAQNMITEKTNELLTRNAETLKMATVETAKEAERSVVDIATLKRCNQQLISSISEVVKIH
-258 EQGVRYS
+258 EQGAKRRQDA
-265 YEELFGRFAYNYWNL
+265 ETEL
-280 VVKYDLRQMRKD
+280 V
-292 GKSEFSKVELIL
+292 KVEQEL
-304 KDAIKRNEI
+304 KQA
-313 LTNLEFESLD
+313 LLEAGS
-323 SDTKYKIIKQVTAE
+323 K
-337 CKRFVIGALY
+337 
-347 DDFDGIIY
+347 
-355 SFNLKEDGIV
+355 
-365 LNPRVYDFML
+365 
-375 KYKAELEK
+375 
-383 LNYYAWARF
+383 
-392 LEQINDDNVLVR
+392 
-404 VIDKLELATPKR
+404 
-416 EDLSVY
+416 
-422 REILRREFEENT
+422 
-434 CFYCGKK
+434 
-441 LGKNIHVDHFIPWSF
+441 
-456 VKDDKL
+456 
-462 WNFVLSCARCNER
+462 
-475 KSNRLPVMK
+475 

>member
-1 MENQTKTKLTLNPE
+1 MENQTKTTLTLNPE
-15 EEKQSNILLE
+15 EEKQSNTLLE
-25 GAPVRQTVQPIVQ
+25 GVPVMQTVQPMVQ
-38 TQTEYNAG
+38 TQAEYSTG

-51 MLSNDEKEMVAQ
+51 MLNNDEKEMIAQ

-141 IKANYAKAETNVS
+141 IKTNYAKAETNVS
-154 RIEKD
+154 KIEKD

-199 DKARGEQLEALKVK
+199 DKARGEQLEALKEK

-248 IAMQVSGEVT
+248 IAMQVAPQIRLLQDNDQEMLEKIQSSLVNTIPLWRHQMVLALGIEHTQRALSAQNMITEKTNELLTRNAETLKMATVETAKEAERSVVDIATLKRCNQQLISSISEVVKIH
-258 EQGVRYS
+258 EQGAKRRQDA
-265 YEELFGRFAYNYWNL
+265 ETEL
-280 VVKYDLRQMRKD
+280 V
-292 GKSEFSKVELIL
+292 KVEQEL
-304 KDAIKRNEI
+304 KQA
-313 LTNLEFESLD
+313 LLEAGS
-323 SDTKYKIIKQVTAE
+323 K
-337 CKRFVIGALY
+337 
-347 DDFDGIIY
+347 
-355 SFNLKEDGIV
+355 
-365 LNPRVYDFML
+365 
-375 KYKAELEK
+375 
-383 LNYYAWARF
+383 
-392 LEQINDDNVLVR
+392 
-404 VIDKLELATPKR
+404 
-416 EDLSVY
+416 
-422 REILRREFEENT
+422 
-434 CFYCGKK
+434 
-441 LGKNIHVDHFIPWSF
+441 
-456 VKDDKL
+456 
-462 WNFVLSCARCNER
+462 
-475 KSNRLPVMK
+475 

>member
-248 IAMQVSGEVT
+248 IAMQVAPQIRLLQDNDQEMLEKIQSSLVNTIPLWRHQMVREGEIPITFILVAAIYLG
-258 EQGVRYS
+258 QQIYDGVVLDDNIS
-265 YEELFGRFAYNYWNL
+265 NMAH
-280 VVKYDLRQMRKD
+280 VV
-292 GKSEFSKVELIL
+292 G
-304 KDAIKRNEI
+304 
-313 LTNLEFESLD
+313 
-323 SDTKYKIIKQVTAE
+323 
-337 CKRFVIGALY
+337 
-347 DDFDGIIY
+347 
-355 SFNLKEDGIV
+355 GIV
-365 LNPRVYDFML
+365 GGILGFSLNKKS
-375 KYKAELEK
+375 KYG
-383 LNYYAWARF
+383 
-392 LEQINDDNVLVR
+392 I
-404 VIDKLELATPKR
+404 
-416 EDLSVY
+416 
-422 REILRREFEENT
+422 
-434 CFYCGKK
+434 
-441 LGKNIHVDHFIPWSF
+441 
-456 VKDDKL
+456 
-462 WNFVLSCARCNER
+462 
-475 KSNRLPVMK
+475 

>member
-1 MENQTKTKLTLNPE
+1 MENQTKTTLTLNPE
-15 EEKQSNILLE
+15 EEKQSNTLLE
-25 GAPVRQTVQPIVQ
+25 GVPVRQTVQPIVQ
-38 TQTEYNAG
+38 TQAEYGAG

-51 MLSNDEKEMVAQ
+51 MLSNDEKEMIAQ

-116 LDATTEPEKKGILGI
+116 LDATTEPEKKGIWGI

-199 DKARGEQLEALKVK
+199 DKARGEQLEALKEK

-248 IAMQVSGEVT
+248 IAMQVAPQIRLLQDNDQEMLEKIQSSLVNTIPLWRHQMVLTLGIEHTQRALSAQNMITEKTNELLTRNAETLKMATVETAKEAERSVVDIATLKRCNQQLISSISEVVKIH
-258 EQGVRYS
+258 EQGAKRRQDA
-265 YEELFGRFAYNYWNL
+265 ETEL
-280 VVKYDLRQMRKD
+280 V
-292 GKSEFSKVELIL
+292 KVEQEL
-304 KDAIKRNEI
+304 KQA
-313 LTNLEFESLD
+313 LLEAGS
-323 SDTKYKIIKQVTAE
+323 K
-337 CKRFVIGALY
+337 
-347 DDFDGIIY
+347 
-355 SFNLKEDGIV
+355 
-365 LNPRVYDFML
+365 
-375 KYKAELEK
+375 
-383 LNYYAWARF
+383 
-392 LEQINDDNVLVR
+392 
-404 VIDKLELATPKR
+404 
-416 EDLSVY
+416 
-422 REILRREFEENT
+422 
-434 CFYCGKK
+434 
-441 LGKNIHVDHFIPWSF
+441 
-456 VKDDKL
+456 
-462 WNFVLSCARCNER
+462 
-475 KSNRLPVMK
+475 